1 MRQSLEPRLLY
12 VNTPYREQSDLPL
25 FDAAPKDFNFDS
37 IYTDNQFSG
46 VDRVSD
52 LHAVSVGATS
62 RWVSTS
68 QGEELLRIGAVQRFL
83 FRDQRITPDGQPIT
97 QRFSDLLLAAAAHLD
112 ERWWAE
118 STLEFNPETRRSVRS
133 VVRARYSPGA
143 FKTVS
148 VAYRLA
154 RGQSEQ
160 VELAWQWPIYGQ
172 PVTSRGAD
180 SKSCSGAW
188 YSAGRVQY
196 SLRDRRLTDSV
207 AGFEYDAGCWLL
219 RFGLERLSTGRAE
232 TNTRMMLQLE
242 LVGLSQLGSNALKVL
257 KDNVPGYRR
266 LSSDRSARSDS
277 LP

>member
-1 MRQSLEPRLLY
+1 MP
-12 VNTPYREQSDLPL
+12 N

-37 IYTDNQFSG
+37 IYTDNPFSG

-52 LHAVSVGATS
+52 LHALSAGVTSRWVGATS
-62 RWVSTS
+62 
-68 QGEELLRIGAVQRFL
+68 GEEILRLGAVQRFL
-83 FRDQRITPDGQPIT
+83 FRDQLVTPDGQPVT

-112 ERWWAE
+112 EKWWAD
-118 STLEFNPETRRSVRS
+118 STLEFNPETNRSVRS
-133 VVRARYSPGA
+133 VLRARYSPGP
-143 FKTVS
+143 FKTMS

-172 PVTSRGAD
+172 PITQRGAD
-180 SKSCSGAW
+180 SKSCGGAW

-196 SLRDRRLTDSV
+196 SLRDKRLTDSV
-207 AGFEYDAGCWLL
+207 AGFEYDAGCWVL

-232 TNTRMMLQLE
+232 TNTRFMLQLE

-266 LSSDRSARSDS
+266 LSSDRSPSSDF